1 MRSEASMV
9 HTTYAVFLFNVL
21 VRTARSILL
30 VWQWDKFEAT
40 ERGVKTF
47 FAVGMTVFIVFGL
60 LPRGTLPVILPII
73 FGLIALK
80 LVLNVIRRKKG

>member
-1 MRSEASMV
+1 MPFFFL
-9 HTTYAVFLFNVL
+9 TFLFAPL
-21 VRTARSILL
+21 GLLLL

-60 LPRGTLPVILPII
+60 LPRGTLPIILPII

>member
-1 MRSEASMV
+1 MSPW
-9 HTTYAVFLFNVL
+9 YARNMPFFFLTFFFPPL
-21 VRTARSILL
+21 ALLLL
-30 VWQWDKFEAT
+30 VWQWDKFT
-40 ERGVKTF
+40 TDRGIKLF

-80 LVLNVIRRKKG
+80 LVLNVIKRKKG